1 MTNNTTPLFIP
12 TADGYDLTAPGVL
25 LVLADQLYGADR
37 EHMSKAGFIRI
48 SESMAELFRA
58 ASTGGFTQGDILL
71 TLLCRGENSNRVQDM
86 ARAACDA
93 AGDKAITQFFAS
105 LRNKPKG
112 QQ

>member
-1 MTNNTTPLFIP
+1 MTTTTPLFTP
-12 TADGYDLTAPGVL
+12 HGDGYDLTAPGVL
-25 LVLADQLYGADR
+25 LVMADTLYGEDR
-37 EHMSKAGFIRI
+37 EHISKAGFVRI
-48 SESMAELFRA
+48 SESMAALFRA
-58 ASTGGFTQGDILL
+58 ASTGGFTQGDILM
-71 TLLCRGENSNRVQDM
+71 TLLCRGENSKRVQDM